1 MVATHGVVHPTSRRA
16 VLSRFWVLFCLLM
29 GAARADDG
37 AEAIKDAVQL
47 IQQHLPEQLEEDI
60 LYHAALVGIT
70 DHLNQQAGAAIH
82 DVLTEQQHA
91 QIEAWLQGERDG
103 IGAIYQ
109 IISGQGVMLE
119 EVFPG
124 GPAAAAGM
132 STGDLIVAIDAQ
144 PFTGLSDAMIYELTS
159 QAALRPRITL
169 DVMRTDQGM
178 HRFEVLRGRYQ
189 IEAVSAGAESCAID
203 LLFFSSGAASRL
215 EELVSKHPTDS
226 GLLLDLRD
234 NQGGLLEEALAA
246 ASLFL
251 EGGTVITYRRKSD
264 GVDEALVATGN
275 QRWTTPIV
283 ILTNERT
290 SGVAEVFASALQDNR
305 AATLV
310 GSTTSGR
317 AAEPGYYPLGG
328 ELVLQLA
335 DTNLR
340 APSGRSWAGT
350 GLIPDVRVEALQQ
363 RLSLSA
369 TGVPPD
375 IQRDTG
381 IQLIACP

>member
-1 MVATHGVVHPTSRRA
+1 M
-16 VLSRFWVLFCLLM
+16 LSTLWALFCLLM
-29 GAARADDG
+29 GVARADDG
-37 AEAIKDAVQL
+37 AEAVQDAVQL
-47 IQQHLPEQLEEDI
+47 IQQQLPEQIDEAL

-70 DHLNQQAGAAIH
+70 GYLNQQAGASIH
-82 DVLTEQQHA
+82 DVLTEQEHG
-91 QIEAWLQGERDG
+91 QIEAWLRGERDG

-109 IISGQGVMLE
+109 IISGQGVLLE
-119 EVFPG
+119 EVFTG

-132 STGDLIVAIDAQ
+132 NTGDLIVAIDDQ

-159 QAALRPRITL
+159 QAALRPQITL
-169 DVMRTDQGM
+169 DVMRADQSM

-189 IEAVSAGAESCAID
+189 IKAVSAAAESCAID
-203 LLFFSSGAASRL
+203 LLFFSKGAAARL
-215 EELVSKHPTDS
+215 EELMKKIPDGS

-251 EGGTVITYRRKSD
+251 EGGAVITYRRRSD

-275 QRWTTPIV
+275 RRWSAPVV

-290 SGVAEVFASALQDNR
+290 SGTAEVFASALQDHR

-310 GSTTSGR
+310 GSTTTGR
-317 AAEPGYYPLGG
+317 AAEPGYYPVGSG
-328 ELVLQLA
+328 LVLQLA

-350 GLIPDVRVEALQQ
+350 GLIPDVRVEPLQQ
-363 RLSLSA
+363 RLSLS
-369 TGVPPD
+369 TPGVPPD

>member
-1 MVATHGVVHPTSRRA
+1 
-16 VLSRFWVLFCLLM
+16 LSTFWVLLCLLIS
-29 GAARADDG
+29 GARAGDG
-37 AEAIKDAVQL
+37 AETVKDAVAL
-47 IQQHLPEQLEEDI
+47 IQQQLPEQTDEAV
-60 LYHAALVGIT
+60 LYHAALAGIT
-70 DHLNQQAGAAIH
+70 SYLNQQAGASIH
-82 DVLTEQQHA
+82 DVLTEQEHHR
-91 QIEAWLQGERDG
+91 IEAWLRGERDG

-109 IISGQGVMLE
+109 IISGQGVLLE

-132 STGDLIVAIDAQ
+132 ATGDLIVAIDDQ
-144 PFTGLSDAMIYELTS
+144 PFTGLPDAMIYELTS
-159 QAALRPRITL
+159 QAARRPRITL
-169 DVMRTDQGM
+169 DVMRANKSM

-203 LLFFSSGAASRL
+203 LLFFSEGSARRL
-215 EELVSKHPTDS
+215 ESLVAGVPAGS

-234 NQGGLLEEALAA
+234 NQGGLLDEALAA

-251 EGGTVITYRRKSD
+251 EGGAVITNRRSAD

-275 QRWTTPIV
+275 RRWSGPVV

-290 SGVAEVFASALQDNR
+290 AGAAEVFASALQDHR

-310 GSTTSGR
+310 GTATAGQ
-317 AAEPGYYPLGG
+317 AAEPGYYPVGSG
-328 ELVLQLA
+328 LVLKLA

-350 GLIPDVRVEALQQ
+350 GLIPDVRVEPLQQ
-363 RLSLSA
+363 RLSLN
-369 TGVPPD
+369 TPGVPPD